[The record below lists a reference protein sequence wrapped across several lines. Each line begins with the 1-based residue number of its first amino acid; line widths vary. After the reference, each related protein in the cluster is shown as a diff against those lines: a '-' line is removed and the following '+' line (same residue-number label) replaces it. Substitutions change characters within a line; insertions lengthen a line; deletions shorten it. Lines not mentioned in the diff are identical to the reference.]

1 MSNATD
7 LTPRSNIVDAYR
19 QRIAEGSRYKLSRD
33 DFEALVQHF
42 IADIAS
48 LRGEAVIRDRCLQEI
63 ALLEEGYSPSSVAK
77 NRLGYYR
84 NAIQEAVSE
93 GTLPMVEGETCASQV
108 QHPDAHTEYTFTAH
122 YAHVYMVYSDAL
134 YREFNAK
141 TARKNN
147 LHQDALKPVALKPYL
162 DTLDALLDSD
172 AFEDWAIAIA
182 GITGRRFSEI
192 IARGRFELVP
202 GATYQIRFAGQLKKR
217 DEDELKIQYSVLT
230 LLPAMRVIDC
240 WERLREHPEVKALQG
255 ADPRTINVKLN
266 LRINRRIRVV
276 LQDAGVVP
284 VLDHEKGVTVH
295 NLRGIYGEIA
305 THFFCPPSQHPH
317 RFAQQQLGHVIRK
330 QDLETKA
337 NSTATTHYF
346 HYFLVDED
354 GRQMG
359 DRGVRLVDGD
369 TASGAVTKATTVE
382 RADRADYFG
391 ELESLKATV
400 MQLVKGFQEMQR
412 GASLSTESDS
422 DVEPVIQP
430 EIETAADVDTGP
442 DADSEPEA
450 IREGAPVFGGIQDG
464 LDDVLEEL
472 QALHEEIATANQ
484 LAAQQR
490 ETIIHLLKQQVEADA
505 QEAVGEALAKI
516 SQDILGASQNHR
528 VLGGSKQ
535 SLATSAPRRQPKPKS
550 DVVDSEDAGKQLSG
564 VDESFREVPSDEL
577 KQMNNRGVAQEK
589 LRRAFEAIRA
599 YNDAPERTQQQK
611 WRINQSILHQFTGC
625 NIPAARDFKK
635 AYADEIKAHN
645 TQHQLSPR
653 HNLNHSRNNEDI
665 NDFIQW

>member
-1 MSNATD
+1 MTNATD

-48 LRGEAVIRDRCLQEI
+48 LRGEKVIRDRCLQEI
-63 ALLEEGYSPSSVAK
+63 ALLEEGYSQSSVAK

-84 NAIQEAVSE
+84 QAIQEAVSE

-122 YAHVYMVYSDAL
+122 YAHVYMVYSDEL

-147 LHQDALKPVALKPYL
+147 QHQDALKPVALKPYL
-162 DTLDALLDSD
+162 DALDALLDSD

-230 LLPAMRVIDC
+230 LLPAIRVIDC
-240 WERLREHPEVKALQG
+240 WERLRKHPEVKGLQD
-255 ADPRTINVKLN
+255 AEPRTINVKLN
-266 LRINRRIRVV
+266 LRINRRIRAV
-276 LQDAGVVP
+276 LQEAGVVP
-284 VLDHEKGVTVH
+284 VLDYEKGVTVH

-317 RFAQQQLGHVIRK
+317 RFAQQQLGHVIRAK
-330 QDLETKA
+330 DLETKP

-354 GRQMG
+354 GKQMG
-359 DRGVRLVDGD
+359 DRGVRLGNSDA
-369 TASGAVTKATTVE
+369 TAGAVTEASTVE
-382 RADRADYFG
+382 MPDRADYFG

-400 MQLVKGFQEMQR
+400 MQLVKGFQEMQQ
-412 GASLSTESDS
+412 GAVLSTETDV
-422 DVEPVIQP
+422 DVEPVIQA
-430 EIETAADVDTGP
+430 ETGTVAEADTGP
-442 DADSEPEA
+442 DDDSEPEVSG
-450 IREGAPVFGGIQDG
+450 EGAPVFGGIQDG

-472 QALHEEIATANQ
+472 QALHEEMATANQ

-490 ETIIHLLKQQVEADA
+490 ETIIHLLKQQVEAAA

-516 SQDILGASQNHR
+516 SQDILGGSQNHR
-528 VLGGSKQ
+528 VLGSSKP
-535 SLATSAPRRQPKPKS
+535 SLATTAPQRQSNKTKADAVLEASSKPS
-550 DVVDSEDAGKQLSG
+550 QG

-577 KQMNNRGVAQEK
+577 KLMNNRGVAQEK
-589 LRRAFEAIRA
+589 LRRAFKAIKV

-611 WRINQSILHQFTGC
+611 WRINQSILQQFTGC
-625 NIPAARDFKK
+625 NIPAARDFRQ
-635 AYADEIKAHN
+635 AHADEIKAHN

-653 HNLNHSRNNEDI
+653 HNLTHSRNNEDI

>member
-7 LTPRSNIVDAYR
+7 LITPRSNIVDGYR

-48 LRGEAVIRDRCLQEI
+48 LQGEAVIRDRCLQEI

-84 NAIQEAVSE
+84 HAIQEAVSE
-93 GTLPMVEGETCASQV
+93 GTLPMIEGETCASQT

-346 HYFLVDED
+346 HYFLADEN
-354 GRQMG
+354 GKQMG
-359 DRGVRLVDGD
+359 DRGVRLGNGD
-369 TASGAVTKATTVE
+369 TATGAVTEATTVE
-382 RADRADYFG
+382 MPDRADYFG

-400 MQLVKGFQEMQR
+400 MQLVKGFQEMQQ
-412 GASLSTESDS
+412 GADRSPETDS
-422 DVEPVIQP
+422 EVEPVTQP
-430 EIETAADVDTGP
+430 EIEAEVDT
-442 DADSEPEA
+442 EPEPET
-450 IREGAPVFGGIQDG
+450 IGEDAPVFGGIQDG

-611 WRINQSILHQFTGC
+611 WRINQSILQQFTGC